1 MKSKSYTAI
10 DIAKYISALLV
21 VYIHTFPLA
30 DISADLNMI
39 VLQAVCRIAV
49 PFFFTV
55 SAFCSSGASMCR
67 PAGAM
72 RSTLRN

>member
-49 PFFFTV
+49 PFFFRQRLFV
-55 SAFCSSGASMCR
+55 L
-67 PAGAM
+67 PAHRCAGRLA
-72 RSTLRN
+72 R

>member
-1 MKSKSYTAI
+1 MTMKSKSYTAI

-39 VLQAVCRIAV
+39 VLQ
-49 PFFFTV
+49 
-55 SAFCSSGASMCR
+55 
-67 PAGAM
+67 
-72 RSTLRN
+72 